1 MRVISEKDMALF
13 FFNNLFLLNVAFYC
27 SSEFDKIND
36 GINTKER
43 ADKKTNRYNII
54 RTKETEIVC
63 MQTEQATLPEGGR

>member
-13 FFNNLFLLNVAFYC
+13 LFNNLFRFNVAFYC

-36 GINTKER
+36 EINTKER
-43 ADKKTNRYNII
+43 ADKKRIVII

-63 MQTEQATLPEGGR
+63 MQTEQDTLPEGGR

>member
-13 FFNNLFLLNVAFYC
+13 LFNNLFRFNVAFYC

-43 ADKKTNRYNII
+43 ADKKRIVII
-54 RTKETEIVC
+54 RRKETETVC

>member
-13 FFNNLFLLNVAFYC
+13 LFNNLFRFNVAFYC

-43 ADKKTNRYNII
+43 ADKKTIVII
-54 RTKETEIVC
+54 RRKETETVC

>member
-13 FFNNLFLLNVAFYC
+13 LFNNLFRFNVAFYC

-43 ADKKTNRYNII
+43 ADKKRIVII

>member
-1 MRVISEKDMALF
+1 MRAISEKDMALF
-13 FFNNLFLLNVAFYC
+13 LFNNLFRFNVAFYC

-43 ADKKTNRYNII
+43 ADKKRIVII
-54 RTKETEIVC
+54 RTKETETVC

>member
-13 FFNNLFLLNVAFYC
+13 LFNNLFRFNVVFYC

-43 ADKKTNRYNII
+43 ADKKRIVII
-54 RTKETEIVC
+54 RIKESETVC
-63 MQTEQATLPEGGR
+63 MQTE

>member
-1 MRVISEKDMALF
+1 MRAISEKDRALF
-13 FFNNLFLLNVAFYC
+13 LFNNLFHFNVAFYC

-43 ADKKTNRYNII
+43 ADKKRIVII
-54 RTKETEIVC
+54 RIKETETVC

>member
-13 FFNNLFLLNVAFYC
+13 LFNNLFRFNVAFYC

-43 ADKKTNRYNII
+43 ADKKRIVII
-54 RTKETEIVC
+54 RIKESETVC
-63 MQTEQATLPEGGR
+63 MQTE

>member
-13 FFNNLFLLNVAFYC
+13 LFNNLFRFNVAFYC

-43 ADKKTNRYNII
+43 ADKKRIVII
-54 RTKETEIVC
+54 RTKETETVC
-63 MQTEQATLPEGGR
+63 MQTEQDTLPEGGR